1 MTTEKSTQ
9 VDGLKIHY
17 LEEGTGPAVVFLHGA
32 SLGSTASV
40 WEQTLPAVARK
51 GFRAIAYDQPGFG
64 LSDNPEDYGTAYR
77 TQFIVKFM
85 ETVGIER
92 PVLVGHSQ
100 AGRMAVNI
108 ALKQPSRVRGVVVVG
123 CGSLLPPLP
132 KQGESAGGGEG
143 QEGTP
148 SEPTLEDT
156 RRLLENNL
164 FDKSL
169 ITPEVLEKRH
179 RMSVGKNFTAFLE
192 RSKAREA
199 QKQGVPAWKRLEEVS
214 VPLLMLYG
222 RQDRGSAAKKCALL
236 KEQAP
241 KLKIELVENA
251 SHLLMWDA
259 HEKFIERL
267 LSFLSAL

>member
-1 MTTEKSTQ
+1 
-9 VDGLKIHY
+9 
-17 LEEGTGPAVVFLHGA
+17 
-32 SLGSTASV
+32 V
-40 WEQTLPAVARK
+40 WEQTLPVIARG

-64 LSDNPEDYGTAYR
+64 LSDNPKDYGGAYR
-77 TQFIVKFM
+77 TQFIVKFIEAM
-85 ETVGIER
+85 GIER

-100 AGRMAVNI
+100 AGRMAVNV
-108 ALKQPSRVRGVVVVG
+108 ALKQPGRVRGVVVIG

-132 KQGESAGGGEG
+132 EQGRAGGGGEG

-148 SEPTLEDT
+148 SEPTLEDI

-164 FDKSL
+164 FDKSF
-169 ITPEVLEKRH
+169 ITQEVLEKRH
-179 RMSVGKNFTAFLE
+179 RMSVGKNFTAFIE
-192 RSKAREA
+192 RSKIREA
-199 QKQGVPAWKRLEEVS
+199 QKQAVPAWKRLEDIS

-241 KLKIELVENA
+241 KLQLELVDNA

-259 HEKFIERL
+259 REKFNERL